1 MNHEFAR
8 LVAEA
13 FSSLVLIG
21 FVVAGGLALGLVIGF
36 AFSSLRRPSS
46 PRPPSRS
53 EPSKP
58 SDYPAGGEGF

>member
-13 FSSLVLIG
+13 FSSLAQIG
-21 FVVAGGLALGLVIGF
+21 FFTAGCIVLGLVIGSL
-36 AFSSLRRPSS
+36 FSSLRRRSLPK
-46 PRPPSRS
+46 PASRS

-58 SDYPAGGEGF
+58 SDYPTGGEGF